1 MKEKYFIIRANEWHL
16 CWVKGT
22 EEELTKFLQ
31 SVGTTIIGKE
41 TIYHEDMHLV
51 YREKIT
57 TETDAIGYNDE
68 VFNDLWNDISEKLSK
83 INKRGFSYYECSL
96 KENLKSICRDIPLK
110 SDCIDILVSDG
121 EEYELPSNVFCGR
134 RHFYRFSEIVFE
146 DFCKY
151 VYECAH
157 IDIQTNNN

>member
-1 MKEKYFIIRANEWHL
+1 MNEKYFIIRANRWHI

-31 SVGTTIIGKE
+31 SVGTTIVGKE
-41 TIYHEDMHLV
+41 VIHHEDMHLV

-83 INKRGFSYYECSL
+83 INKRGFSYYEYSL
-96 KENLKSICRDIPLK
+96 KENLKNICRDIPLK

-134 RHFYRFSEIVFE
+134 RTFSKFSDIDIEY
-146 DFCKY
+146 FCLE
-151 VYECAH
+151 VYNCAH
-157 IDIQTNNN
+157 IDIQTNND